1 MLKQT
6 FKLTAVSAVFLA
18 LAACS
23 GGSDDSPAA
32 GGGGGGGGTGPTCG
46 AAVAGPA
53 AALGD
58 TLVLTSCGKLTS
70 FNKAAPQTQVGTV
83 SVTGLTAGETLI
95 GIDYRPATNQLY
107 GVTKSA
113 LYVINPTTGVASGRV
128 ALSAALTGTNF
139 GVDVNPAVDALRV
152 VSDNDGSFSINFT
165 TGVSTAASAT
175 VTPAAASVTASAYT
189 NSFAGAATTR
199 LFAIDT
205 AGSNL
210 YVQNAATS
218 ALSAPIGLGVTA
230 TGSGGFDID
239 GANNVGYAALKVGTT
254 TSLYRINLAA
264 TAAPAA
270 TVVAGGAI
278 NVNSEDVLGLT
289 LVPAAGVQTAA
300 NIVGL
305 VDERS
310 APNRLVTFNAATPNT
325 TVNVAITGLTG
336 GDVVKGIDFR
346 PVDGVLWAFAVD
358 GTSPPFNGSSAGAGV
373 LYTINATTG
382 AATGRRVVTGYTT
395 DGGTSYA
402 VDFNPAADTLRVVS
416 FGGQNLAINISGTT
430 AVATEGTAFGLG
442 RATAVAYSNNYA
454 PVAGVTAPAPATRLY
469 TIDQDFGNATNDPDS
484 LNTVTT
490 PSDGS
495 SITPVV
501 GAQSLGIGVAEVQSM
516 DIKGGDNGLV
526 LGALRLEIAAITD
539 PHSLYSID
547 LATGAA
553 TLYRQTDPLLSR
565 IGGATGQPL
574 VDIAI
579 RR

>member
-1 MLKQT
+1 MLNHP
-6 FKLTAVSAVFLA
+6 FRLTALSAMFLT

-23 GGSDDSPAA
+23 GGSDDPAPA
-32 GGGGGGGGTGPTCG
+32 EPPPVVTPPVVTPPVACGP
-46 AAVAGPA
+46 AVAGPA

-113 LYVINPTTGVASGRV
+113 IYVIAPLTGVASGRV
-128 ALSAALTGTNF
+128 ALSTALTGTNF
-139 GVDVNPAVDALRV
+139 GVDVNPAVDAMRV
-152 VSDNDGSFSINFT
+152 VSDNDGSFAINFT
-165 TGVSTAASAT
+165 TGVSTPASAT

-210 YVQNAATS
+210 YVQNAADSVLT
-218 ALSAPIGLGVTA
+218 APIALGVTA

-278 NVNSEDVLGLT
+278 NANGEDVLGLT

-305 VDERS
+305 VDDRTT
-310 APNRLVTFNAATPNT
+310 PNLLVTFNAATPNT
-325 TVNVAITGLTG
+325 TVNLPITGITA

-346 PVDGVLWAFAVD
+346 PVDGVLWAFAID
-358 GTSPPFNGSSAGAGV
+358 AAGAGV
-373 LYTINATTG
+373 LYTINPTTG
-382 AATGRRVVTGYTT
+382 AAAGRTVVTGYTT
-395 DGGTSYA
+395 DGSATYA
-402 VDFNPAADTLRVVS
+402 VDFNPAADALRVVG
-416 FGGQNLAINISGTT
+416 FLGQNLAINVTT
-430 AVATEGTAFGLG
+430 AAATTGIAFDLG

-454 PVAGVTAPAPATRLY
+454 PVAGVTAPTPATRLY
-469 TIDQDFGNATNDPDS
+469 TIDQLADN

-490 PSDGS
+490 PGDGTT
-495 SITPVV
+495 ITAV
-501 GAQSLGIGVAEVQSM
+501 GPLGILVQEVQSM
-516 DIKGGDNGLV
+516 DVKGGDNGLA
-526 LGALRLEIAAITD
+526 LGALRTTSAG
-539 PHSLYSID
+539 PHSLYQIN

-553 TLYRQTDPLLSR
+553 TAYKAQTPALAQ
-565 IGGATGQPL
+565 IGGAAGAPL
-574 VDIAI
+574 ADIAI

>member
-189 NSFAGAATTR
+189 NSFAGTGTTR

-210 YVQNAATS
+210 YLQDAATS

-305 VDERS
+305 VDDRTTV
-310 APNRLVTFNAATPNT
+310 NTLVTFNAATPNT
-325 TVNVAITGLTG
+325 TTSLPITGITL
-336 GDVVKGIDFR
+336 GDIVKGIDFR
-346 PVDGVLWAFAVD
+346 PVDGVLWAFATI
-358 GTSPPFNGSSAGAGV
+358 GNGGQGV

-382 AATGRRVVTGYTT
+382 VASGRLVVTGYTT
-395 DGGTSYA
+395 DTSTSYA
-402 VDFNPAADTLRVVS
+402 VDFNPAADALRVVG
-416 FGGQNLAINISGTT
+416 FAGQNLAINVTT
-430 AVATEGTAFGLG
+430 GVATEGTAFGLG
-442 RATAVAYSNNYA
+442 RATAVAYSNNFA
-454 PVAGVTAPAPATRLY
+454 PVLGVTAPTPATRLY
-469 TIDQDFGNATNDPDS
+469 TIDQDFGNPTNDPDS
-484 LNTVTT
+484 LNTVTDPNAGT
-490 PSDGS
+490 

-501 GAQSLGIGVAEVQSM
+501 GPQSLGIGVEEVQSM

-526 LGALRLEIAAITD
+526 LGALRTTSAG
-539 PHSLYSID
+539 PHSLFQIN

-553 TLYRQTDPLLSR
+553 TAYKAQTPALAE
-565 IGGATGQPL
+565 IGGAAGAPL
-574 VDIAI
+574 ADIAI